1 MTIKWNSRPG
11 RRATGTPGTDK
22 AVRHTKWMIAGGIAV
37 VVSITA
43 VFALWWYGAF
53 LPHWISWEEKEFF
66 YEGGE
71 VILKN
76 RTLRVVKTDMGE
88 AGDRHRFMK
97 RDQSEHIWKNP
108 ADWQVQDVLVMDIDR
123 DQQEELVLLVWK
135 HGSYGRHLPVWEKKN
150 DIRLEQHIF
159 IYRLQEYQEQNNEY
173 VKAQDEEADKIIE
186 KEAAEGK
193 DRERN
198 ISTDV
203 MRPVWMSSSLGKEIE
218 SIARGR
224 KNSLIL
230 TRYRLKDPKT
240 GRDLQNNEAGDGSEP
255 DIYTGKDRIAEDS
268 TSTCWIWKDFGLK
281 YAGESKEQQAQVVCA
296 GDNLIHLSLLA
307 AEQKKQRAGEVTAEN
322 LYDSFYDSVRDK
334 LQNADLAAVNQETIF
349 VTDPKRVSGYP
360 RFGTPT
366 EVGDAM
372 ERAGFNL
379 IALANNHALDQG
391 IYGINTTT
399 AFWDEKGIS
408 YVGAQLVESYSEAP
422 EAAVK
427 FMEINGIRFAFV
439 GYTYGT
445 NGMPEPEGYPH
456 LVEKLGDEERMHR
469 QLSYA
474 KSRADVVMVFVH
486 WGTEYETE
494 IDEQQEYYRDF
505 FYREGVDAVIGTH
518 PHVVQR
524 WEIVEKDGTAYEADS
539 VGWKKDL
546 PQHKMLIYYS
556 LGNLIS
562 AQTKE
567 ECQTGGLA
575 EFTVVKQADGEIC
588 LGKCYLETIS

>member
-22 AVRHTKWMIAGGIAV
+22 AVRHTKWIIAGGIAV

-43 VFALWWYGAF
+43 VFTLWWYGAF
-53 LPHWISWEEKEFF
+53 LPHWITWNEKEFF
-66 YEGGE
+66 YEGCE

-76 RTLRVVKTDMGE
+76 RTLRVVKTDME
-88 AGDRHRFMK
+88 DAGDRHRFMK
-97 RDQSEHIWKNP
+97 RDQSEHIWKTP

-123 DQQEELVLLVWK
+123 DQQEELVLLIWK

-159 IYRLQEYQEQNNEY
+159 IYRLQEYPEQNNEY

-186 KEAAEGK
+186 KEAEEGK

-203 MRPVWMSSSLGKEIE
+203 MRPVWMSSSLGKEIG

-230 TRYRLKDPKT
+230 TRYRLKDLKT
-240 GRDLQNNEAGDGSEP
+240 GRDLQNNGAGAGPEP
-255 DIYTGKDRIAEDS
+255 DIYTGKDRIAEDG

-360 RFGTPT
+360 RF
-366 EVGDAM
+366 
-372 ERAGFNL
+372 ER
-379 IALANNHALDQG
+379 
-391 IYGINTTT
+391 
-399 AFWDEKGIS
+399 
-408 YVGAQLVESYSEAP
+408 
-422 EAAVK
+422 
-427 FMEINGIRFAFV
+427 
-439 GYTYGT
+439 
-445 NGMPEPEGYPH
+445 
-456 LVEKLGDEERMHR
+456 R
-469 QLSYA
+469 Q
-474 KSRADVVMVFVH
+474 K
-486 WGTEYETE
+486 
-494 IDEQQEYYRDF
+494 
-505 FYREGVDAVIGTH
+505 
-518 PHVVQR
+518 
-524 WEIVEKDGTAYEADS
+524 
-539 VGWKKDL
+539 
-546 PQHKMLIYYS
+546 
-556 LGNLIS
+556 
-562 AQTKE
+562 
-567 ECQTGGLA
+567 
-575 EFTVVKQADGEIC
+575 
-588 LGKCYLETIS
+588 

>member
-1 MTIKWNSRPG
+1 MAMKWNNRPG

-22 AVRHTKWMIAGGIAV
+22 AVRHTKWIIAGGIAV

-43 VFALWWYGAF
+43 VFTLWWYGAF
-53 LPHWISWEEKEFF
+53 LPCWITWEEREFS
-66 YEGGE
+66 YEGCE

-76 RTLRVVKTDMGE
+76 RTLRVVKTDME
-88 AGDRHRFMK
+88 DTGDRHRFTK
-97 RDQSEHIWKNP
+97 RDQSEHIWKTP

-123 DQQEELVLLVWK
+123 DQKEELVLLVWK
-135 HGSYGRHLPVWEKKN
+135 HGSYGRHLPIWEEKN

-159 IYRLQEYQEQNNEY
+159 IYRLQENIKDEAEED
-173 VKAQDEEADKIIE
+173 VRVQDET
-186 KEAAEGK
+186 AAEGK
-193 DRERN
+193 FGERN
-198 ISTDV
+198 TNTAV
-203 MRPVWMSSSLGKEIE
+203 MKPIWMSSSLGKNIR
-218 SIARGR
+218 SVARG
-224 KNSLIL
+224 KKESLIL
-230 TRYRLKDPKT
+230 NPYCENPYSEKTTDRTGTTDATDTRP
-240 GRDLQNNEAGDGSEP
+240 
-255 DIYTGKDRIAEDS
+255 S
-268 TSTCWIWKDFGLK
+268 TLWIWKDFGLK

-307 AEQKKQRAGEVTAEN
+307 AEQKKLRDGEVTEGN

-349 VTDPKRVSGYP
+349 VTDHKRVSGYP

-366 EVGDAM
+366 EVGNAM

-379 IALANNHALDQG
+379 ITLANNHALDQG

-408 YVGAQLVESYSEAP
+408 YVGVQSAKSYSEAP

-427 FMEINGIRFAFV
+427 FMEINGIRFAFTA
-439 GYTYGT
+439 YTYGT

-494 IDEQQEYYRDF
+494 IDDQQEYYRDF

-518 PHVVQR
+518 PHVVQK
-524 WEIVEKDGTAYEADS
+524 WEIVENDGTAYEADS
-539 VGWKKDL
+539 VGWKRDSE
-546 PQHKMLIYYS
+546 QHRMLVYYS